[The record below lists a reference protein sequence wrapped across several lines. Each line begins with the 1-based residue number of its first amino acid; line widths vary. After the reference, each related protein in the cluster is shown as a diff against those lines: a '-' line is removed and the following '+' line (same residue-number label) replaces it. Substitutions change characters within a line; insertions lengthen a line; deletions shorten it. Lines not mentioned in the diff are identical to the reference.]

1 MSNSAVFSPARL
13 GLILLCALWLLPG
26 LIGHAPWK
34 GGDGEGFV
42 LLWQSWH
49 ADPAPSLYG
58 WVAAGTA
65 WLTSPVL
72 ALHDGARLASGLFIA
87 VALFFTARAAR
98 ALYGHD
104 AGWPAALALLG
115 CLGLLVRGHEF
126 NAYTAQFAAAALLI
140 HGLAVMP
147 ADARGGWS
155 VAAGGFLLTFA
166 GAAASAAALLLV
178 GLGLAAGA
186 PAWRA
191 PAARRALVLGV
202 AGAILLVAVWGAAW
216 AAQGVPW
223 SRTLESARWTA
234 APHMYFLGILGWFAW
249 PAWPLAAWAVYRG
262 RARLG
267 EPGLVLPLLVFAAM
281 LVLYAFA
288 ANPGEEQGLIL
299 LLPLALLAG
308 AGVSTLRRGAANA
321 LLWFGVML
329 FGFLALVLWVY
340 WSAHDLGAPARVAA
354 RLTRLG
360 MTGVGSLRPWALALG
375 GLATVAWIVFL
386 LRVRRTPLRPIL
398 VWTAG
403 LSFVWVLLMALF
415 QGPLD
420 RRLGYAGLAAELAQR
435 VPADACVEAY
445 AVRSQAGLL
454 LEYHSGRA
462 FRSVDA
468 GCRWL
473 LVQARRKGGLP
484 VVAPEWV
491 KQADIVRP
499 GDRDDRFALYARR

>member
-1 MSNSAVFSPARL
+1 LFNTAALARI
-13 GLILLCALWLLPG
+13 GLFLLCALWVLPG
-26 LIGHAPWK
+26 LIGHTPWK
-34 GGDGEGFV
+34 GGDGEAFV
-42 LLWQSWH
+42 RLWQSWH

-87 VALFFTARAAR
+87 AALFFTARAAR
-98 ALYGHD
+98 ALYGSD

-140 HGLAVMP
+140 HGLAVIP
-147 ADARGGWS
+147 TDARGGWA
-155 VAAGGFLLTFA
+155 VAIGGFLLTFA
-166 GAAASAAALLLV
+166 GAAAETAVLLLV

-186 PAWRA
+186 PAWRM
-191 PAARRALVLGV
+191 PATRRALALGV
-202 AGAILLVAVWGAAW
+202 AGAVLLVTAWGAAW

-223 SRTLESARWTA
+223 SRTLESARWAA
-234 APHMYFLGILGWFAW
+234 APHAHFLGILGWFAW
-249 PAWPLAAWAVYRG
+249 PAWPLAAWAAYRG
-262 RARLG
+262 RAHPS
-267 EPGLVLPLLVFAAM
+267 EPGFILPLSVFAAM
-281 LVLYAFA
+281 LALYAFA
-288 ANPGEEQGLIL
+288 VDPGEEQGLIL

-340 WSAHDLGAPARVAA
+340 WSAHDLEAPARVAA

-360 MTGVGSLRPWALALG
+360 MTGVGALRPWALILG
-375 GLATVAWIVFL
+375 GLATVVWIVFL
-386 LRVRRTPLRPIL
+386 LRVRRTPMRPIL

-403 LSFVWVLLMALF
+403 LTFVWVLLMALF

-420 RRLGYAGLAAELAQR
+420 QRLGYAGLAAEVARR
-435 VPADACVEAY
+435 VPANACVETY

-454 LEYHSGRA
+454 LAYHSGRD
-462 FRSVDA
+462 FRPADA
-468 GCRWL
+468 GCDWL
-473 LVQARRKGGLP
+473 LVQARRKSGLP
-484 VVAPEWV
+484 AVAPEWV
-491 KQADIVRP
+491 KQADIIRP
-499 GDRDDRFALYARR
+499 GDRDDRFALYVRR

>member
-1 MSNSAVFSPARL
+1 MSSSAVFSPARL

-26 LIGHAPWK
+26 LVGHAPWK

-42 LLWQSWH
+42 LLWRSWH
-49 ADPAPSLYG
+49 FDPAPSLYG

-98 ALYGHD
+98 ALYGDD

-140 HGLAVMP
+140 HGLAVIP
-147 ADARGGWS
+147 ADARGGWA
-155 VAAGGFLLTFA
+155 VAAGACLLTLA
-166 GAAASAAALLLV
+166 GAAAEAAALLLV

-191 PAARRALVLGV
+191 PAARRALALGV
-202 AGAILLVAVWGAAW
+202 AGAALLVAVWGAGW

-223 SRTLESARWTA
+223 SRTLETARWTA
-234 APHMYFLGILGWFAW
+234 APHAYFLGILGWFAW
-249 PAWPLAAWAVYRG
+249 PAWPLAAWTVYRG

-281 LVLYAFA
+281 LALYAFA
-288 ANPGEEQGLIL
+288 VNPGEEQGLIL

-360 MTGVGSLRPWALALG
+360 MTEVGALRPWALALG
-375 GLATVAWIVFL
+375 GLATAAWIVFL
-386 LRVRRTPLRPIL
+386 LRVPRMPMRPIL

-420 RRLGYAGLAAELAQR
+420 HRLGYAGLAAELAQR
-435 VPADACVEAY
+435 VPANACVETY
-445 AVRSQAGLL
+445 AVRAQAGLL

-462 FRSVDA
+462 FRPVDA

-473 LVQARRKGGLP
+473 LVQARRKSGLP
-484 VVAPEWV
+484 AVAPEWV
-491 KQADIVRP
+491 KQADIARP
-499 GDRDDRFALYARR
+499 GDRDDQFALYVRR